1 MTKRKKSC
9 KGCAC
14 AAWDCFTRKWRGMTD
29 SIRCCYC
36 IRHKHARIEDRFVHS
51 SNNMLSVSVERK
63 ETNAKH

>member
-14 AAWDCFTRKWRGMTD
+14 AAWDCFTRKWIGMTD

-36 IRHKHARIEDRFVHS
+36 IRHKNTRIEDRFVRS
-51 SNNMLSVSVERK
+51 SNASGQPRLAQEK
-63 ETNAKH
+63 P